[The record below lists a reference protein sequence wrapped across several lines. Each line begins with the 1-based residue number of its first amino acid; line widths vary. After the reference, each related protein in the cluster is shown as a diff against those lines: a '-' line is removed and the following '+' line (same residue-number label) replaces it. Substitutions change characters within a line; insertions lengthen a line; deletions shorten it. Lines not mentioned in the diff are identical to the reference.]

1 MNKTGYVVLLL
12 AVMLASCSL
21 FKNNEKDV
29 PKTNKAKAYLLF
41 TNPKDAYPDGV
52 EVYIDKKPAFIAM
65 VAKFPFKDNRCVVEP
80 GRLALKVVYEGTT
93 ILRDTVVVNVNQ
105 TKEIVLPTVT
115 DIF

>member
-1 MNKTGYVVLLL
+1 MKKGLYLLLIMAVVL
-12 AVMLASCSL
+12 AGCSL

-29 PKTNKAKAYLLF
+29 PKKNTAKAYLLF
-41 TNPKDAYPDGV
+41 TNPKDVYPDGV

-65 VAKFPFKDNRCVVEP
+65 VSKFPFKDNRCVVEP

-93 ILRDTVVVNVNQ
+93 ILRDTVTVAKNQ
-105 TKEIVLPTVT
+105 TREIVLPTVT